1 MAEMDFNLS
10 DQQQMIRKVVRD
22 FVKKEILPYASLI
35 DREGHIPNEILRK
48 LGIMGFFGL
57 VIPQKYGGAGLDTI
71 SYAIC
76 IDELS
81 KACASTGVTVCVHNS
96 VAAYPIYLFGTEAQK
111 RKYLVPMAKGKK
123 IGAFALTEP
132 NAGSDAANVQTNAV
146 LDVDEWII
154 NGTKIFIT
162 NGSIAKNVLVFARTD
177 KKNYKNGVSV
187 FIVEKVT
194 HGFSICVIEEK
205 LGITG
210 SDTAELIF
218 DDCRIP
224 KENLLGQLNNGYR
237 MALQI
242 LDSARIG
249 IAAQGVGIAQAAL
262 DASVK
267 YANER
272 EQFGQKIAKFQA
284 IQWWIADMA
293 TEIDAARLLTYRA
306 AFLKDKGIRF
316 SKQASMAKLFAAE
329 VAMKAAEKAV
339 QIHGGYGYC
348 KDYPVERFF
357 RDAKIVSIYEGTSEV
372 QRLKIAY
379 KVLGL

>member
-1 MAEMDFNLS
+1 MDFDLS
-10 DQQQMIRKVVRD
+10 EQQKMIRKVVRE
-22 FVKKEILPYASLI
+22 FVKNEILPYASLI
-35 DREGHIPNEILRK
+35 DREGRIPSEILKK
-48 LGIMGFFGL
+48 LAIMGFFGL
-57 VIPQKYGGAGLDTI
+57 VVPQKYGGAGLDTI

-81 KACASTGVTVCVHNS
+81 KACASSGVTVCVHNS

-111 RKYLVPMAKGKK
+111 RQYLVPMAKGKK
-123 IGAFALTEP
+123 LGAFALTEP
-132 NAGSDAANVQTNAV
+132 NAGSDAANIQTNAV
-146 LDVDEWII
+146 LDGNEWVI

-162 NGSIAKNVLVFARTD
+162 NGSIAKTVLVFARTD
-177 KKNYKNGVSV
+177 KKSFKNGVSV
-187 FIVEKVT
+187 FIVEKGT
-194 HGFSICVIEEK
+194 PGFSIGVIEEK

-210 SDTAELIF
+210 SDTAELVF
-218 DDCRIP
+218 EDCRIP
-224 KENLLGQLNNGYR
+224 KKNLLGQLNNGYR
-237 MALQI
+237 MALQV

-249 IAAQGVGIAQAAL
+249 IAAQAVGIAQAAL

-272 EQFGQKIAKFQA
+272 EQFGQTIANFQA

-306 AFLKDKGIRF
+306 AYFKDKGIRF

-329 VAMKAAEKAV
+329 AAVKASEKAV

-348 KDYPVERFF
+348 KDYPVERFY
-357 RDAKIVSIYEGTSEV
+357 RDSKITTIYEGTSEV

>member
-1 MAEMDFNLS
+1 
-10 DQQQMIRKVVRD
+10 MIKKVVRD

-35 DREGHIPNEILRK
+35 DREGQIPNDIFRK
-48 LGIMGFFGL
+48 LAHMGFFGL
-57 VIPQKYGGAGLDTI
+57 TTPQRYGGAGLDTI

-76 IDELS
+76 VEELS
-81 KACASTGVTVCVHNS
+81 KACASTGVTICVHNS

-111 RKYLVPMAKGKK
+111 RQFLMPMAKGRK

-132 NAGSDAANVQTNAV
+132 NAGSDAANVKTNAV
-146 LDVDEWII
+146 LDGDEWII

-162 NGSIAKNVLVFARTD
+162 NGSIAKVVLVFARTD
-177 KKNYKNGVSV
+177 KTDFKNGVSV
-187 FIVEKVT
+187 FIVEKDT
-194 HGFSICVIEEK
+194 PGFSIGVIEEK
-205 LGITG
+205 MGITG

-218 DDCRIP
+218 EDCRIP
-224 KENLLGQLNNGYR
+224 KKNLLGQLNNGYR

-249 IAAQGVGIAQAAL
+249 IAAQAVGIAQAAL

-272 EQFGQKIAKFQA
+272 EQFGKKIAHFQA

-316 SKQASMAKLFAAE
+316 SKHASMAKLFAAE
-329 VAMKAAEKAV
+329 TAVKASEKAV

-348 KDYPVERFF
+348 KDYPVERYY
-357 RDAKIVSIYEGTSEV
+357 RDSKITTIYEGTSEV

>member
-1 MAEMDFNLS
+1 MDFELS
-10 DQQQMIRKVVRD
+10 NQQKMIRKVVRE
-22 FVKKEILPYASLI
+22 FVKREILPYASLI
-35 DREGHIPNEILRK
+35 DRECHIPNEIFKK
-48 LGIMGFFGL
+48 LARMGFFGL
-57 VIPQKYGGAGLDTI
+57 VIPQKYSGAGLDTV

-81 KACASTGVTVCVHNS
+81 KACASTGVTICVHNS

-111 RKYLVPMAKGKK
+111 RKYLIPMAKGRK

-146 LDVDEWII
+146 LKGDEWVI

-162 NGSIAKNVLVFARTD
+162 NGSIAKTVLVFARTD
-177 KKNYKNGVSV
+177 TDFKNGVSV
-187 FIVEKVT
+187 FIVEKGT
-194 HGFSICVIEEK
+194 PGFSIGVIEEK
-205 LGITG
+205 LGING

-218 DDCRIP
+218 EDCRIP

-272 EQFGQKIAKFQA
+272 EQFGQKIANFQA

-306 AFLKDKGIRF
+306 AFLKDKGVRF

-329 VAMKAAEKAV
+329 TAMKAAEKAV